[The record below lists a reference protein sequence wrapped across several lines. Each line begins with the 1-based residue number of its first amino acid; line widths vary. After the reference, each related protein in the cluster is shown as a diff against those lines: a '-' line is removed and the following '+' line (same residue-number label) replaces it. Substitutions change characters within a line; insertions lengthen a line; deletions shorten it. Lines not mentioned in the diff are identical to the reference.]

1 MERKR
6 LVLDANIL
14 IRGCLGVRVRNLIAD
29 YADRVDFFV
38 AEANVAE
45 AAGYIADL
53 AREKNLDEVL
63 CAEALLS
70 LMRVVQ
76 LVEDTALES
85 ARADVTPFAAPV
97 PMRAGGLVRPLSIA
111 GGLPGACA
119 PGEPNAVCRR
129 CTRFGAALPITLSLV
144 KMRRAQYLRIHP

>member
-14 IRGCLGVRVRNLIAD
+14 IRGCLGVRVRTLIAE

-53 AREKNLDEVL
+53 ARDKNLDEAV
-63 CAEALLS
+63 CTEALLS

-76 LVEDTALES
+76 IIEETVLES
-85 ARADVTPFAAPV
+85 AREEALARIRDADDWPALAL
-97 PMRAGGLVRPLSIA
+97 GLQLE
-111 GGLPGACA
+111 CA
-119 PGEPNAVCRR
+119 IWTEDQDFFGTGVATWTSGTVE
-129 CTRFGAALPITLSLV
+129 RFLNS
-144 KMRRAQYLRIHP
+144 

>member
-14 IRGCLGVRVRNLIAD
+14 IRGCLGVRVRTLIAE

-53 AREKNLDEVL
+53 ARDKNLDEAV
-63 CAEALLS
+63 CTEALLS

-76 LVEDTALES
+76 IIEDTVLES
-85 ARADVTPFAAPV
+85 AREEALARIRDADDWPALAL
-97 PMRAGGLVRPLSIA
+97 GLQL
-111 GGLPGACA
+111 
-119 PGEPNAVCRR
+119 E
-129 CTRFGAALPITLSLV
+129 
-144 KMRRAQYLRIHP
+144 

>member
-1 MERKR
+1 
-6 LVLDANIL
+6 
-14 IRGCLGVRVRNLIAD
+14 VRNLIAD

-85 ARADVTPFAAPV
+85 ARAEALARIRDADDWPALAL
-97 PMRAGGLVRPLSIA
+97 GLQLECAIWTEDQDFFGSGIA
-111 GGLPGACA
+111 TWT
-119 PGEPNAVCRR
+119 
-129 CTRFGAALPITLSLV
+129 TRTVEI
-144 KMRRAQYLRIHP
+144 YLNS